1 MRARKI
7 FVLTLLAL
15 LFLGLSAN
23 VVLAAWTPGAASAGW
38 IRTDRTNWKT
48 TDSANNEY
56 MIHTNT
62 PVAYL
67 QLWSGIVSRNDSS
80 LGGYWTISSDEQ
92 WTNLEVVNLVGT
104 THSVRV
110 WVEHW
115 SKLFLFSTIVKKTSI
130 QIFFD
135 GTAQF
140 LFAPFVMGSHENV
153 QFYFY
158 RNTTDLVG
166 VSLLMDNMR
175 WSKTFNVGSDWF
187 NSTTLSQR
195 IDKNMDLGA
204 TGFVSGRLLDE
215 SLVNG
220 GVGGYSDPLGYITPL
235 TWVENLI
242 ARLLGLGGYV
252 GGVIFGTPPEER
264 IFYVNLTAPANGA
277 YSLAPGFIAVQSELP
292 QFSVKAIP
300 NAGYHFDYWL
310 VNGTNIIVDN
320 PLRLTING
328 DTIVLGI
335 FGAGAPPSIVSP
347 ASMVTLLVP
356 GIVIGGLGGAFW
368 KLGDHIGDHGL
379 AGFLVGG
386 AMGMVLCA
394 VGGLISMWVMTLAF
408 VLGFIGFYLW
418 YGGGG

>member
-1 MRARKI
+1 LRTRKL

-48 TDSANNEY
+48 TDSGNSEY
-56 MIHTNT
+56 MEHENT
-62 PVAYL
+62 PVGNF
-67 QLWSGIVSRNDSS
+67 QLWSGTVTRNDSS
-80 LGGYWTISSDEQ
+80 LGGWWTISQDQQ
-92 WTNLEVVNLVGT
+92 WTNIEVEDVGT

-115 SKLFLFSTIVKKTSI
+115 SKLFLFSQITKKTSF
-130 QIFFD
+130 QIFLD
-135 GTAQF
+135 GQAQYF
-140 LFAPFVMGSHENV
+140 EAPYVMGYHTEV
-153 QFYFY
+153 EFYIY
-158 RNTTDLVG
+158 RNTSDLVG
-166 VSLLMDNMR
+166 VSVFMDDMK
-175 WSKTFNVGSDWF
+175 WSKTLDVGSGWF
-187 NSTTLSQR
+187 TSTTLSQR

-204 TGFVSGRLLDE
+204 TGYITGRLLE
-215 SLVNG
+215 ETLIFG
-220 GVGGYSDPLGYITPL
+220 GTGGYSDPLEGIQPL
-235 TWVENLI
+235 TWVEGMI
-242 ARLLGLGGYV
+242 AKLLGFAGYV
-252 GGVIFGTPPEER
+252 GGVIFGSPVESR
-264 IFYVNLTAPANGA
+264 SFYINLTAPTNGA
-277 YSLAPGFIAVQSELP
+277 YSLAPGFINVQSEIP
-292 QFSVKAIP
+292 YFSVKAIP

-310 VNGTNIIVDN
+310 VNGTNMIGDN

-328 DTIVLGI
+328 DTVVLGI

-356 GIVIGGLGGAFW
+356 GIIIGGIGGAFW
-368 KLGDHIGDHGL
+368 KLGDHMGDHGL
-379 AGFLVGG
+379 AGFLIGG

-394 VGGLISMWVMTLAF
+394 VGGLISMWIMTLVF